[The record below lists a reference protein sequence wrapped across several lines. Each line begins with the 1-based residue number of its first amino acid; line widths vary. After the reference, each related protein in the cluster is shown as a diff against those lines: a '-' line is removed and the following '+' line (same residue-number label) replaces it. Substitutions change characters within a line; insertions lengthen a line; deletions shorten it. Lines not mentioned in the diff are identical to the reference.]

1 MGLLGVRPQPRG
13 RSCGTSSTPQ
23 RVVVPRGF
31 PSLPPG
37 PLRPAECPR
46 ETPAEAGVCVPTLRP
61 PLGVAGSGEQGGPV
75 TGTSSQHV
83 AGAEAEQ
90 VLAGDRRSAK
100 VAWEPCARWPFQPP
114 RVPPHGPAG
123 LGGGVSCQSQ
133 SRAPEGPGR
142 PGDVPAHALQ
152 APPQAQV
159 PRGQQGEPTAQL
171 LPLLSCHTD
180 VIFL

>member
-1 MGLLGVRPQPRG
+1 M
-13 RSCGTSSTPQ
+13 
-23 RVVVPRGF
+23 
-31 PSLPPG
+31 
-37 PLRPAECPR
+37 
-46 ETPAEAGVCVPTLRP
+46 
-61 PLGVAGSGEQGGPV
+61 
-75 TGTSSQHV
+75 
-83 AGAEAEQ
+83 
-90 VLAGDRRSAK
+90 LAGDRRSAK
-100 VAWEPCARWPFQPP
+100 VDWEPCARWPFQPP
-114 RVPPHGPAG
+114 GFPPTARRGP
-123 LGGGVSCQSQ
+123 GGVGCQSQ